1 MPLLAMRWLW
11 LTTCGIAVRDVTM
24 ADAKIADFGLSAIVR
39 HTTAFTAI
47 EQEVSKPLL
56 QPPLFFHQLDMRETN
71 STCFHGPDV
80 RCSVAIHCKP
90 SLALTVASLCN

>member
-56 QPPLFFHQLDMRETN
+56 QPPLSSTN
-71 STCFHGPDV
+71 LICG
-80 RCSVAIHCKP
+80 KP
-90 SLALTVASLCN
+90 IALVSMAQMCDAVLRYTASLLLR